1 MSQKVKKEKFASDTS
16 KRSAADWAKALAVLC
31 VGLTVAHFGVT
42 LFLLSGLGTDTFTV
56 LIQGMAVT
64 FHTTVGLMHII
75 VLTILVILMLV
86 TTKGYIKP
94 GSFVCAI
101 LGGIVIDVFTWMLE
115 GRINVDSPMLVR
127 VVSMLAGCVILSV
140 GMSIVINSN
149 AGTGPNDLIA
159 IILSDKIECLEFRWI
174 RVICDVVFVF
184 LGYLLGGTVGVG
196 TVVSMLLTGP
206 LVQFWLPI
214 TKKPIEKLGVV

>member
-42 LFLLSGLGTDTFTV
+42 LFLLAGLGTDTFTV

-75 VLTILVILMLV
+75 VLTILVILMV
-86 TTKGYIKP
+86 ITTKGYIKS

-101 LGGIVIDVFTWMLE
+101 LGGVVIDVFTWMLE
-115 GRINVDSPMLVR
+115 GHINVDSPMIVR
-127 VVSMLAGCVILSV
+127 AVSMVAGCVILSL

-159 IILSDKIECLEFRWI
+159 IILSDKIEFLEFRWV
-174 RVICDVVFVF
+174 RVICDVVFVL

-214 TKKPIEKLGVV
+214 TKKPIERLGVM

>member
-16 KRSAADWAKALAVLC
+16 KRSAAGWAKALAVLC

-75 VLTILVILMLV
+75 VLTILVILMV
-86 TTKGYIKP
+86 ITTKGYIKP

-101 LGGIVIDVFTWMLE
+101 LGGVVIDVFTWMLE
-115 GRINVDSPMLVR
+115 GYINVDSPMVVR
-127 VVSMLAGCVILSV
+127 AVSMVAGCVILSL

-159 IILSDKIECLEFRWI
+159 IILSDKIEFLEFRWI
-174 RVICDVVFVF
+174 RVICDVVFVL

-206 LVQFWLPI
+206 LVQFWLPV
-214 TKKPIEKLGVV
+214 TKKPIERLGVM